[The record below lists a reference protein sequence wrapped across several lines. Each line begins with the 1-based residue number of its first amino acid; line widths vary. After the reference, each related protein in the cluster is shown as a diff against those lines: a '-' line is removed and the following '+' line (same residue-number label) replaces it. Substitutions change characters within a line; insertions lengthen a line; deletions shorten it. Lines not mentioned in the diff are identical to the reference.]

1 MFTRRG
7 FLAGG
12 VAAALGLAGGAR
24 RARAIGP
31 GSKFRLGQL
40 QLTSGGRPDPGP
52 RPGALRRL
60 AWEITKRTSVDAQ
73 LEPAIVGPTSDAL
86 HETPFLYLSGE
97 RELELPSTAGI
108 EALRRFLTFGG
119 FLLIDSAEGS
129 TDGAFDGSVR
139 KLVSAIYPPT
149 GGTKSLE
156 VVASDHVVYKSFYL
170 LDRPYGRLA
179 IAPAM
184 EAVIRDGRIVAAYVA
199 NDLGGAWTRDDFG
212 NYDFPCEPGGER
224 QRELAFRMG
233 VNLVMY
239 ALCLDYKA
247 DQVHVPFIMKRRRW
261 KPDDGALTPSKPSP

>member
-7 FLAGG
+7 LLAGG
-12 VAAALGLAGGAR
+12 LAAVLGLAAR
-24 RARAIGP
+24 RAFAIGP
-31 GSKFRLGQL
+31 GSKFTFGQL
-40 QLTSGGRPDPGP
+40 QLGARNDLGP

-60 AWEITKRTSVDAQ
+60 AWEVEKRTSVDVAR
-73 LEPAIVGPTSDAL
+73 GPVLVTPTRHPL
-86 HETPFLYLSGE
+86 HETPFLTWWGE
-97 RELELPSTAGI
+97 RGPERRSAAGMG
-108 EALRRFLTFGG
+108 ALRRFLTFGG

-139 KLVSAIYPPT
+139 KLVSAVFPPV
-149 GGTKSLE
+149 GAAKSLE
-156 VVASDHVVYKSFYL
+156 VVPSDHVVYKSFYL
-170 LDRPYGRLA
+170 LDRPLGRLA

-199 NDLGGAWTRDDFG
+199 NDLGGAWQRDDFG
-212 NYDFPCEPGGER
+212 NYDFPCQPGGER

-261 KPDDGALTPSKPSP
+261 KPDDGALTPV